1 MGYAIVIKQFINSAG
16 ITIKNIALEIPISV
30 KLINYVTKGSKYF
43 YEILA
48 ERTSTP
54 KCCRK

>member
-1 MGYAIVIKQFINSAG
+1 MGYARVIKQFINSAG
-16 ITIKNIALEIPISV
+16 ITIKNIALETPISV
-30 KLINYVTKGSKYF
+30 KLINYVTKGTKYF

-48 ERTSTP
+48 ESTKTP